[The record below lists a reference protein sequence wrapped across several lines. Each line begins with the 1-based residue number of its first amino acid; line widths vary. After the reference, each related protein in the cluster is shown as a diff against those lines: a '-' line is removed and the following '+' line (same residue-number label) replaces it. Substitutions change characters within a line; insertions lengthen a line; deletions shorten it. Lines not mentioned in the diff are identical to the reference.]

1 MNIVG
6 CNKGLRAGRAV
17 SAVVAWAL
25 LLTSCIKEDAGSC
38 GSVGGPDGDV
48 TVGFRS
54 GTFAIS
60 GPSGADDGWGTSSTG
75 ARSASTRAGVP
86 PTGMVEGAFQIGD
99 LWVDGNR
106 GSTQEKLMTWAE
118 ATVYCRSLGLRL
130 PNYEEMESIVSYVVK
145 NSPLPDNAKFE
156 FKPTGT
162 WAQHYYW
169 TSTPRDA
176 DASYVWVGYLYPSS
190 AYMDGAPADDNEM
203 VSARCVKREGEEIL
217 PPAPDPG
224 PDVENPD
231 GLPVGTTFRVVVYAA
246 GADPQS
252 DSPVDQNTYKIADT
266 KGTIVASAVDEFGN
280 ATDDAAREL
289 VLRRGAYDFYYF
301 SPAVPASTSMP
312 NPGRYTDL
320 TNGADYMALAH
331 REVID
336 PSQGPKHYIPEVC
349 FYRMGSY
356 IDVRISPREGEIM
369 GTLEV
374 TGDGLQLWGLPG
386 SGRYEI
392 GDYPYRLITEG
403 SGGMVEFSPA
413 DFASEE
419 GAATTVAT
427 LGTGGGRAVLPGYAR
442 DLQVKVTLT
451 SDGKELKL
459 DASLAGHNFAPG
471 YRYVVE
477 LGVGRIADN
486 PELSIDILPWNEYDW
501 GDDSE
506 IGGRPFQT
514 AVVTP
519 EGDIPG
525 TGGTYSV
532 LLEGTVLVE
541 GVTVRA
547 SSGGAVLASGRVAAL
562 GTPVE
567 LTVPANESSEVR
579 SVVFEYQ
586 WGDLW
591 LNIGAA
597 RSQYPAAFDTGG
609 SATVLE
615 YCATDMY
622 RTYSEAVDYCSS
634 KGEGWRLPTQNEM
647 MYYWCVAP
655 ACDSDLIDW
664 MSDYGEAD
672 YWTTTMY
679 EGRQQQFD
687 MTLGTYVWKSSSI
700 FARCVKDRTDSKKR
714 YPYVTTASDGG
725 VVVVLRDDEGGLD
738 PAALFPERVTE
749 SRTGDVSSE
758 DNRMAAKFRVQRAQL
773 EAIMAT
779 EITQGNAV
787 TYCNDLVAEGYSDW
801 RLPSQ
806 REMTMLYVLGCSESV
821 DFGQQNA
828 SGVGP
833 ETVQPIGSPYLYQQ
847 PGFTQFAH
855 SVVSDSADPY
865 TDYYAIA
872 NATGSSTKFWMMAP
886 IYGYVHQLLKPS
898 GQRQRFWFRCVRD
911 EDGSAPAY
919 TVSEAS
925 VTPAGDIPAEG
936 KAVSLT
942 LTGDLPSAGVEVRAQ
957 SGGTA
962 LVTGKVTASG
972 TAVSLAVPANRSF
985 DSRTVTFEYNLNGM
999 WTPTGDSRSQAGY
1012 SVSNATHT
1020 ALATIPGP
1028 GATYSVTLTGFLPAD
1043 GVQVRAQ
1050 SGGTALVTGK
1060 VTASGTAVSLTVPAN
1075 ASYSSRTVTFEYLW
1089 NGTWTKIGDARS
1101 QAGYSVSNA
1110 THTAPATIPG
1120 PGATYSVTL
1129 TGHLPS
1135 SVAVRAQSGGTAL
1148 VSGTVT
1154 KSGTAVSLAVPAN
1167 ASFSSRTVT
1176 FEYQWN
1182 GTWTKI
1188 GDARTQQ
1195 GYNVTAATHAAP
1207 ATIPGPG
1214 ASYSVTL
1221 TGHLPS
1227 GVSIRAQSGNTTL
1240 VSGTVTRSGTAVSL
1254 AVPGN
1259 QSYNSRTVTFQYN
1272 WNGTWTKIGA
1282 DRTQQGYNVT
1292 KATVSSS
1299 GNIPRSGGTYTV
1311 TLTGWGGYQI
1321 RAVSGSTQLV
1331 INTNAPG
1338 NSVNYS
1344 ASLTVP
1350 IHTSPTDHRN
1360 VTFQYLFNGTWKN
1373 IETRTQTIYV
1383 AHVNDLYMHIDQC
1396 STRCGGNFWHLS
1408 EVGQIAWK
1416 TIEGLSLAE
1425 PWDMPIGSGYV
1436 FFNSADD
1443 KYIIRLTEGSPTTR
1457 VASGQTFTY
1466 KRNGQT
1472 FSAFTHYTTWWNYES
1487 LSNPDGSG
1495 KNHSAYYAVCLC
1507 KGEIPAWE

>member
-1 MNIVG
+1 MDAAMLTAAGGLLLSG
-6 CNKGLRAGRAV
+6 CSKNHAGVSGSGDSGNPDGAV
-17 SAVVAWAL
+17 S
-25 LLTSCIKEDAGSC
+25 
-38 GSVGGPDGDV
+38 
-48 TVGFRS
+48 VGFRS
-54 GTFAIS
+54 GALTVA
-60 GPSGADDGWGTSSTG
+60 GPSSDDAGWNAAGIKDGSLSS
-75 ARSASTRAGVP
+75 RSAGAAARADV
-86 PTGMVEGAFQIGD
+86 
-99 LWVDGNR
+99 
-106 GSTQEKLMTWAE
+106 
-118 ATVYCRSLGLRL
+118 
-130 PNYEEMESIVSYVVK
+130 
-145 NSPLPDNAKFE
+145 
-156 FKPTGT
+156 
-162 WAQHYYW
+162 
-169 TSTPRDA
+169 
-176 DASYVWVGYLYPSS
+176 
-190 AYMDGAPADDNEM
+190 
-203 VSARCVKREGEEIL
+203 
-217 PPAPDPG
+217 PPAPDSG

-231 GLPVGTTFRVVVYAA
+231 GLPVGTTFRVLVYAA

-252 DSPVDQNTYKIADT
+252 DSPVDQNTYKIADA

-320 TNGADYMALAH
+320 TNGADYMALAQ

-413 DFASEE
+413 DFAAEE
-419 GAATTVAT
+419 GTTTTVAT

-451 SDGKELKL
+451 SDGKEMKL

-586 WGDLW
+586 WGGLW

-597 RSQYPAAFDTGG
+597 RLQYPAAFDTGG

-664 MSDYGEAD
+664 MFDNYSSAN

-679 EGRQQQFD
+679 EGQQQQFD
-687 MTLGTYVWKSSSI
+687 MTLGTYAWKSSSI
-700 FARCVKDRTDSKKR
+700 FARCVKDRTDTKKR

-773 EAIMAT
+773 EAITAS
-779 EITQGNAV
+779 EIIQGNAV

-821 DFGQQNA
+821 DFGQQNT

-855 SVVSDSADPY
+855 AIATSTDTY

-886 IYGYVHQLLKPS
+886 VYGYVYQLNKPGS
-898 GQRQRFWFRCVRD
+898 SLRQRFWFRCVRD
-911 EDGSAPAY
+911 EDGSAPVY

-1012 SVSNATHT
+1012 SVS
-1020 ALATIPGP
+1020 
-1028 GATYSVTLTGFLPAD
+1028 D
-1043 GVQVRAQ
+1043 
-1050 SGGTALVTGK
+1050 
-1060 VTASGTAVSLTVPAN
+1060 
-1075 ASYSSRTVTFEYLW
+1075 
-1089 NGTWTKIGDARS
+1089 
-1101 QAGYSVSNA
+1101 A

-1129 TGHLPS
+1129 TGVLPADG
-1135 SVAVRAQSGGTAL
+1135 VEVRAQSGGTAL
-1148 VSGTVT
+1148 VTGKVTASGA
-1154 KSGTAVSLAVPAN
+1154 AVSLAVPAN
-1167 ASFSSRTVT
+1167 ASYSSRTVT

-1188 GDARTQQ
+1188 GSDCTQQ
-1195 GYNVTAATHAAP
+1195 GWNVTNASVM
-1207 ATIPGPG
+1207 PGG
-1214 ASYSVTL
+1214 AY
-1221 TGHLPS
+1221 
-1227 GVSIRAQSGNTTL
+1227 IQ
-1240 VSGTVTRSGTAVSL
+1240 
-1254 AVPGN
+1254 
-1259 QSYNSRTVTFQYN
+1259 
-1272 WNGTWTKIGA
+1272 GA
-1282 DRTQQGYNVT
+1282 
-1292 KATVSSS
+1292 
-1299 GNIPRSGGTYTV
+1299 GGTYTV
-1311 TLTGWGGYQI
+1311 TLTGWGGYKI
-1321 RAVSGSTQLV
+1321 RAISGSTELV
-1331 INTNAPG
+1331 VKNDYDDVP
-1338 NSVNYS
+1338 NYS
-1344 ASLTVP
+1344 ASVVIPANPSYSATR
-1350 IHTSPTDHRN
+1350 S
-1360 VTFQYLFNGTWKN
+1360 VTFQYQFNGTWKD
-1373 IETRTQTIYV
+1373 ITTRTQMKNVKTAEQLTLAACRNLCANRGGVPSWEQARVMDWFGWEQSWY
-1383 AHVNDLYMHIDQC
+1383 LTS
-1396 STRCGGNFWHLS
+1396 ST
-1408 EVGQIAWK
+1408 K
-1416 TIEGLSLAE
+1416 AE
-1425 PWDMPIGSGYV
+1425 DTGYV
-1436 FFNSADD
+1436 RGFQPSAPDNS
-1443 KYIIRLTEGSPTTR
+1443 
-1457 VASGQTFTY
+1457 TY
-1466 KRNGQT
+1466 RYGGEEAKGRCR
-1472 FSAFTHYTTWWNYES
+1472 
-1487 LSNPDGSG
+1487 
-1495 KNHSAYYAVCLC
+1495 CLND
-1507 KGEIPAWE
+1507 E

>member
-1 MNIVG
+1 MDAAMLTVAGGLLLSGCSKNHAGVSGSGDSGNPDGAVSVG
-6 CNKGLRAGRAV
+6 C
-17 SAVVAWAL
+17 
-25 LLTSCIKEDAGSC
+25 
-38 GSVGGPDGDV
+38 
-48 TVGFRS
+48 RS
-54 GTFAIS
+54 GALTVA
-60 GPSGADDGWGTSSTG
+60 GPSGADDGWGTSATG

-106 GSTQEKLMTWAE
+106 GRSVEKPMTWAE
-118 ATVYCRSLGLRL
+118 ATQYCADLGLRL
-130 PNYEEMESIVSYVVK
+130 PTHDEMESIISYVRS
-145 NSPLPDNAKFE
+145 NSPLPDNRKFE
-156 FKPTGT
+156 YYLSNGT
-162 WAQHYYW
+162 RHNYYW
-169 TSTPRDA
+169 TSTPRSA
-176 DASYVWVGYLYPSS
+176 DASYVW
-190 AYMDGAPADDNEM
+190 GAFLHLDRLGLEGLNAAEDD

-224 PDVENPD
+224 PDVEHPD
-231 GLPVGTTFRVVVYAA
+231 GLPVGTTFRVVVYEA

-252 DSPVDQNTYKIADT
+252 DSPVDQNTYKIADA

-280 ATDDAAREL
+280 ATDDASREL

-320 TNGADYMALAH
+320 TNGADYMALAQ

-413 DFASEE
+413 DFAAEE
-419 GAATTVAT
+419 GTTTTVAT

-451 SDGKELKL
+451 SDGKEMKL

-586 WGDLW
+586 WGGLW

-597 RSQYPAAFDTGG
+597 RLQYPAAFDTGG

-615 YCATDMY
+615 YRATYDMY

-655 ACDSDLIDW
+655 ACDSDPIGW
-664 MSDYGEAD
+664 MSDYGAAD

-679 EGRQQQFD
+679 EGQQQQFD
-687 MTLGTYVWKSSSI
+687 MTLGSYVWKSSSI

-773 EAIMAT
+773 EAITAS
-779 EITQGNAV
+779 EIIQGNAV

-821 DFGQQNA
+821 DFGQQNT

-855 SVVSDSADPY
+855 AIATSTDTY

-872 NATGSSTKFWMMAP
+872 NAIGSSTKFWMMAP
-886 IYGYVHQLLKPS
+886 VYGYVYQLNKPGS
-898 GQRQRFWFRCVRD
+898 SLRQRFWFRCVRD
-911 EDGSAPAY
+911 EDGSAPVY

-999 WTPTGDSRSQAGY
+999 WTPIGDSRSQAGY
-1012 SVSNATHT
+1012 SVS
-1020 ALATIPGP
+1020 
-1028 GATYSVTLTGFLPAD
+1028 D
-1043 GVQVRAQ
+1043 
-1050 SGGTALVTGK
+1050 
-1060 VTASGTAVSLTVPAN
+1060 
-1075 ASYSSRTVTFEYLW
+1075 
-1089 NGTWTKIGDARS
+1089 
-1101 QAGYSVSNA
+1101 A

-1129 TGHLPS
+1129 TGVLPADG
-1135 SVAVRAQSGGTAL
+1135 VEVRAQSGGTVL
-1148 VSGTVT
+1148 VTGKVT
-1154 KSGTAVSLAVPAN
+1154 ASGTAVSLTVPAN
-1167 ASFSSRTVT
+1167 ATGADRTVT
-1176 FEYQWN
+1176 F
-1182 GTWTKI
+1182 
-1188 GDARTQQ
+1188 
-1195 GYNVTAATHAAP
+1195 
-1207 ATIPGPG
+1207 
-1214 ASYSVTL
+1214 
-1221 TGHLPS
+1221 
-1227 GVSIRAQSGNTTL
+1227 
-1240 VSGTVTRSGTAVSL
+1240 
-1254 AVPGN
+1254 
-1259 QSYNSRTVTFQYN
+1259 
-1272 WNGTWTKIGA
+1272 
-1282 DRTQQGYNVT
+1282 
-1292 KATVSSS
+1292 
-1299 GNIPRSGGTYTV
+1299 
-1311 TLTGWGGYQI
+1311 
-1321 RAVSGSTQLV
+1321 
-1331 INTNAPG
+1331 
-1338 NSVNYS
+1338 
-1344 ASLTVP
+1344 
-1350 IHTSPTDHRN
+1350 
-1360 VTFQYLFNGTWKN
+1360 
-1373 IETRTQTIYV
+1373 
-1383 AHVNDLYMHIDQC
+1383 
-1396 STRCGGNFWHLS
+1396 
-1408 EVGQIAWK
+1408 
-1416 TIEGLSLAE
+1416 
-1425 PWDMPIGSGYV
+1425 
-1436 FFNSADD
+1436 
-1443 KYIIRLTEGSPTTR
+1443 
-1457 VASGQTFTY
+1457 
-1466 KRNGQT
+1466 
-1472 FSAFTHYTTWWNYES
+1472 
-1487 LSNPDGSG
+1487 
-1495 KNHSAYYAVCLC
+1495 
-1507 KGEIPAWE
+1507 